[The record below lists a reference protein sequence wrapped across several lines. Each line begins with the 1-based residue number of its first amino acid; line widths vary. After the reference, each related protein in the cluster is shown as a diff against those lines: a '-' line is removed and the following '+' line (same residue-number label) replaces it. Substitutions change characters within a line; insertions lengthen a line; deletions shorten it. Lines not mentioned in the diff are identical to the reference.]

1 MLTDFGEAVLQNL
14 EALVPVGT
22 TQADLA
28 LELGLCAWMHQCD
41 TELDE
46 ALDRLWDVRGAV
58 LVAGGLDPASEPI
71 PFGGRNPQAALVNLA
86 IYLGNL
92 LGRASAH
99 ARCDP
104 AAVVDRAGGRHSPR
118 RPRRV
123 RAGHR
128 RLRELR
134 TSWPGPA
141 IGGRSVAGWR
151 TTRPPLS
158 RRPAPSASARWPI
171 PSTGGPTGSP
181 STMSAAEC
189 GRRITGFVCDSG
201 RLTRLRRRP
210 VVGGDAVAARR

>member
-28 LELGLCAWMHQCD
+28 LELGLCAWMHQCGTD
-41 TELDE
+41 LDE

-71 PFGGRNPQAALVNLA
+71 PFGGRNPQAALVNLT

-99 ARCDP
+99 ARCAP
-104 AAVVDRAGGRHSPR
+104 AAVVDRAAATLASATP
-118 RPRRV
+118 RV

-134 TSWPGPA
+134 TS
-141 IGGRSVAGWR
+141 
-151 TTRPPLS
+151 
-158 RRPAPSASARWPI
+158 
-171 PSTGGPTGSP
+171 
-181 STMSAAEC
+181 
-189 GRRITGFVCDSG
+189 
-201 RLTRLRRRP
+201 
-210 VVGGDAVAARR
+210 